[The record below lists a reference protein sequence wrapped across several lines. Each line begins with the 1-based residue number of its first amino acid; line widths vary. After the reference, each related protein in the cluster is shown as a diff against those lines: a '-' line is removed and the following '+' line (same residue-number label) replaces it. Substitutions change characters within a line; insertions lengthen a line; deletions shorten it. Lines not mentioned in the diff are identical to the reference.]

1 LSSERHRRA
10 SAIFLEACD
19 LDPPERARFLDQA
32 CGADLELRRE
42 VEDLLAADA
51 DPPALL
57 DAGALGL
64 DLPGPSAAG
73 ESEEPA
79 AGAGLPERIGG
90 YCIVRRIGEGG
101 MGAVYEAVQENPTA
115 RWRSR
120 SSPRGTPR
128 RGTCGGSSTRPTS
141 SASSS
146 ITDRHSRRRA
156 AIVVKSEER
165 GLRQGPGL
173 ATSGLRCRR

>member
-101 MGAVYEAVQENPTA
+101 MGAVYEAVQENPHRTVA
-115 RWRSR
+115 LKVIAPGNASAWHL
-120 SSPRGTPR
+120 R
-128 RGTCGGSSTRPTS
+128 RFEHEAYLLGQLQHHR
-141 SASSS
+141 
-146 ITDRHSRRRA
+146 
-156 AIVVKSEER
+156 
-165 GLRQGPGL
+165 
-173 ATSGLRCRR
+173 